1 MERTQISSWHSIFDT
16 AGASSQRISCPAIVD
31 VGEKIQL
38 LQMSAGSH
46 HPNESCALANS
57 RLLPIPK
64 HLTSYLHE
72 IGRTL
77 LLHFVLRDDL
87 VVIGRQPSFPN
98 ESWVIFYYDRRHW

>member
-1 MERTQISSWHSIFDT
+1 MGKELKFLRGIQFQFSTQLD
-16 AGASSQRISCPAIVD
+16 G
-31 VGEKIQL
+31 GEKIQL
-38 LQMSAGSH
+38 MQMSAGSH

-72 IGRTL
+72 IRRTL

-87 VVIGRQPSFPN
+87 VVGRQPTFPN
-98 ESWVIFYYDRRHW
+98 ESWVIFYYDRILL